1 MFYLSD
7 YLDILTIE
15 SKNGDSRGVSYRVEQ
30 QLVHDIISICSIMAQ
45 DTCLIIKCNQ
55 NET

>member
-45 DTCLIIKCNQ
+45 LPV
-55 NET
+55 